1 MRPRQNQLVNY
12 CVRVSIT
19 VMNDIIRAKK
29 SLGQNFLRD
38 PHYLNRIADAA
49 QVGPGDQVL
58 EIGPGLGHLTT
69 VLTQRAQ
76 KVLAI
81 EVDDRLIPLLQ
92 DGFGTV
98 PNFELL
104 HADAL
109 EYDYGSLKG
118 RWKVVANLP
127 YYISTPIIQ
136 KLIVHREK
144 FISLTL
150 MLQKEVAERIASP
163 PGGKEYG
170 YLSVLLQFYT
180 VPRIEFKVPPGSFTP
195 RPEVDSIVI
204 TLTLRERPAVVVKD
218 EAFFFRV
225 IKAAFSQRRKT
236 LRNALKQLEAPQDKM
251 ASVLSSTCI
260 DLERRAE
267 TLTVEEFGKLSD
279 CLLT

>member
-1 MRPRQNQLVNY
+1 M
-12 CVRVSIT
+12 T
-19 VMNDIIRAKK
+19 FMNDIIRAKK

-49 QVGPGDQVL
+49 HVGPGDQVL

-81 EVDDRLIPLLQ
+81 EVDDRLIPYLQ
-92 DGFGTV
+92 DKFSAI

-109 EYDYGSLKG
+109 EYDYASLKG

-136 KLIVHREK
+136 KLIVHRGK

-170 YLSVLLQFYT
+170 YLSVLVQFYT
-180 VPRIEFKVPPGSFTP
+180 VPRIEFKVPSGAFSP

-204 TLTLRERPAVVVKD
+204 TLTLRDRPAVMVKD

-236 LRNALKQLEAPQDKM
+236 LRNALKQLEAPQDRM
-251 ASVLSSTCI
+251 ESVLNSTGI
-260 DLERRAE
+260 DLGRRAE
-267 TLTVEEFGKLSD
+267 TLTVEEFGKLAD
-279 CLLT
+279 ILLS

>member
-1 MRPRQNQLVNY
+1 
-12 CVRVSIT
+12 
-19 VMNDIIRAKK
+19 MNDIIRAKK

-170 YLSVLLQFYT
+170 YLSVLVQFYT

-204 TLTLRERPAVVVKD
+204 TLTLRERPAVVVKN

-260 DLERRAE
+260 DLGRRAE

>member
-1 MRPRQNQLVNY
+1 MDD
-12 CVRVSIT
+12 S
-19 VMNDIIRAKK
+19 IRAKK

-38 PHYLNRIADAA
+38 PHYLNKIADAA

-58 EIGPGLGHLTT
+58 EIGPGLGHLTS

-81 EVDDRLIPLLQ
+81 EVDDRLIPHLQ
-92 DGFGTV
+92 DEFRAV
-98 PNFELL
+98 SNFELL

-109 EYDYGSLKG
+109 EYDYRSLIG

-136 KLIVHREK
+136 RLIVHRDK

-170 YLSVLLQFYT
+170 YLSVLVQFYT
-180 VPRIEFKVPPGSFTP
+180 VPRIEFKVPPGAFTP

-204 TLTLRERPAVVVKD
+204 TLTLRDQPAVMVKD

-236 LRNALKQLEAPQDKM
+236 LRNALKQLEAPKEKM
-251 ASVLSSTCI
+251 DSVLNSTGI
-260 DLERRAE
+260 DLGRRAE
-267 TLTVEEFGKLSD
+267 TLTVEEFGKLAD
-279 CLLT
+279 FLFT

>member
-1 MRPRQNQLVNY
+1 MID
-12 CVRVSIT
+12 S
-19 VMNDIIRAKK
+19 IRAKK
-29 SLGQNFLRD
+29 SLGQNFLKD

-69 VLTQRAQ
+69 VLTHRAQ

-81 EVDDRLIPLLQ
+81 EVDDRLIPHLQ
-92 DGFGTV
+92 EEFRAV
-98 PNFELL
+98 SNLELL

-109 EYDYGSLKG
+109 EYDYGSLNG
-118 RWKVVANLP
+118 QWKVVANLP

-136 KLIVHREK
+136 KLILHREK

-170 YLSVLLQFYT
+170 YLSVLVQYFT
-180 VPRIEFKVPPGSFTP
+180 VPKIEFKVPPGAFTP

-204 TLTLRERPAVVVKD
+204 TLTLRDRPAVMVKD
-218 EAFFFRV
+218 ESFFFRV

-236 LRNALKQLEAPQDKM
+236 LRNSLKQLGTPEEKM
-251 ASVLSSTCI
+251 HKVVNNTGI
-260 DLERRAE
+260 DLGRRAE
-267 TLTVEEFGKLSD
+267 TLTVEEFGKLAD
-279 CLLT
+279 FLLT

>member
-1 MRPRQNQLVNY
+1 MTDFIP
-12 CVRVSIT
+12 
-19 VMNDIIRAKK
+19 AKK

-49 QVGPGDQVL
+49 QIGPEDRVL
-58 EIGPGLGHLTT
+58 EIGPGLGHLTA
-69 VLTQRAQ
+69 VLLNRAE

-81 EVDDRLIPLLQ
+81 EVDDRLIPPLRKA
-92 DGFGTV
+92 FSACA
-98 PNFELL
+98 NFELL

-136 KLIVHREK
+136 KLIVHRDK

-150 MLQKEVAERIASP
+150 MLQREVAERIAAP

-170 YLSVLLQFYT
+170 YLSVLVQFYT
-180 VPRIEFKVPPGSFTP
+180 VPRMEFKVPPGAFTP
-195 RPEVDSIVI
+195 SPEVDSVVT
-204 TLTLRERPAVVVKD
+204 TLTLRGHPAVMVRD
-218 EAFFFRV
+218 EAFFIRV

-236 LRNALKQLEAPQDKM
+236 LRNSLKQLETPKDKM
-251 ASVLSSTCI
+251 DAVLLGTGI
-260 DLERRAE
+260 DLGRRAE
-267 TLTVEEFGKLSD
+267 TLSVNEFASLAD
-279 CLLT
+279 FLLA